1 MDTRQAQLLNFIV
14 DQYTKTA
21 QPVGSKLIAEMGQF
35 DLSPATIRH
44 EMALLEPFLKA
55 RQSVFVDVQKAVLD
69 SEAVQPGRRDSL
81 LELYKV
87 LRAESMAGMGKSGAE
102 RTA

>member
-1 MDTRQAQLLNFIV
+1 MFNRPFSRNRDKSEGDFKPE
-14 DQYTKTA
+14 D
-21 QPVGSKLIAEMGQF
+21 
-35 DLSPATIRH
+35 H